1 MVGASPQAR
10 PQIIIPPPHSPYPR
24 HIPAPRTTPSPS
36 TAPKI
41 TARAPQFTCP
51 VFVRRVCVLPIRTP
65 RSIHSHSC
73 YHDPHP
79 NSPRSRLS
87 LPCPPHKTPPQAH
100 FVRLVIRFPSFRF
113 ACTLHSSLAY
123 IHRIPYTFSPK
134 PEPQAPARCACRG
147 GCDRLIAFS
156 TVRQLVTT
164 S

>member
-1 MVGASPQAR
+1 MVGWFPQTF
-10 PQIIIPPPHSPYPR
+10 PQIIIFPSISPQNDTSPPLKPPPCP
-24 HIPAPRTTPSPS
+24 PAKHPDS
-36 TAPKI
+36 
-41 TARAPQFTCP
+41 APQCP
-51 VFVRRVCVLPIRTP
+51 NSPVPHVFVVCASCPSQHLIRYLH
-65 RSIHSHSC
+65 IHN
-73 YHDPHP
+73 PPP
-79 NSPRSRLS
+79 NSPRPRLS